1 MKVKFN
7 PIIKMNRSLNQCSQ
21 TEKAVRIGV
30 EQARRELIPNIAS
43 PQTKLE
49 KEVYLLASIRKFIKN
64 LK

>member
-30 EQARRELIPNIAS
+30 EQARQELIPNIAR

>member
-1 MKVKFN
+1 
-7 PIIKMNRSLNQCSQ
+7 MNRSLNQCSQ